1 LSQLNKRLADDQL
14 RAFFH
19 SCCQGTLS
27 QTEIQKVLEIGKTRL
42 VVVLKVFRGDPQNFT
57 IACNQRAPAKLS

>member
-1 LSQLNKRLADDQL
+1 MSQLHKRLGDDQL

-27 QTEIQKVLEIGKTRL
+27 RTKIQKVFENGKTRL
-42 VVVLKVFRGDPQNFT
+42 LVVLKVIRGDLQNFT
-57 IACNQRAPAKLS
+57 IAYNRRSSAK